1 MSLTHVIL
9 GWLSHE
15 PMTGYDLNAVIEIST
30 QHFWSTSQ
38 SQIYRT
44 LSKIEA
50 EGWVTQEVI
59 QQEDRPPRKVY
70 EITAEGRAELKR
82 WLGAFHD
89 PDPPRIPW
97 LIQVFFAG
105 QISDDEILA
114 VLQKKL
120 ASLKGRLGRIRAA
133 RGISAEQFDAD
144 EDLRNIFYWMLTI
157 DYGEMKLQ
165 SQIKWIEGVIEKIQ
179 SEEYIS
185 EAFFDRYKGKKEQDH
200 EE

>member
-9 GWLSHE
+9 GWLNYE

-59 QQEDRPPRKVY
+59 QQEARPPRKVY
-70 EITAEGRAELKR
+70 EITDAGKNELYR
-82 WLGAFHD
+82 WLATFHE

-105 QISDDEILA
+105 QVTDAEILS
-114 VLQKKL
+114 VLQQKHANL
-120 ASLKGRLGRIRAA
+120 RRRLGRIQAA
-133 RGISAEQFDAD
+133 RGISAAQFDPD
-144 EDLRNIFYWMLTI
+144 EDPRDIFYWMLTI
-157 DYGEMKLQ
+157 DYGESQLQ
-165 SQIKWIEGVIEKIQ
+165 TQIDWIEGIIEKIQ
-179 SEEYIS
+179 NQAYAAPEFIQQFKQNEGT
-185 EAFFDRYKGKKEQDH
+185 EDEK
-200 EE
+200 